1 MHIYEWKSQY
11 DVGLQLID
19 VEHKNLIAC
28 INKLIIAQ
36 NLDQHIVLKLADEV
50 IAYAEFHFLSEENIM
65 YLTQYPELASHAEIH
80 KKLIEQLREHRKDL
94 SKSVHCLQ
102 DFVTFLVR
110 WFIEH
115 TQTVDPD
122 VAKHVLNYKPL
133 PNTPE
138 YMIQK
143 IAKEHYES

>member
-1 MHIYEWKSQY
+1 MHIYEWKSRY

-19 VEHKNLIAC
+19 VEHRNLIAC

-65 YLTQYPELASHAEIH
+65 YLTQYPNLESHAKIH
-80 KKLIEQLREHRKDL
+80 QELLEKLREKRKWL
-94 SKSVHCLQ
+94 SQSLHSLQ
-102 DFVTFLVR
+102 DFVNFLVR

-115 TQTVDPD
+115 TQTVDPE

-133 PNTPE
+133 PNSPE
-138 YMIQK
+138 AMIQK
-143 IAKEHYES
+143 IAIDHH

>member
-11 DVGLQLID
+11 DVGLGAID

-36 NLDQHIVLKLADEV
+36 NLDQYIVLKLADEV
-50 IAYAEFHFLSEENIM
+50 ISYAEFHFLSEENLM
-65 YLTQYPELASHAEIH
+65 YLTQYPDIKAHKQIHQKLLAQLYEH
-80 KKLIEQLREHRKDL
+80 KTGLTN
-94 SKSVHCLQ
+94 SVYCLQ

-115 TQTVDPD
+115 TQTEDPK
-122 VAKHVLNYKPL
+122 VAKHVHSYKAK
-133 PNTPE
+133 PNSPE
-138 YMIQK
+138 HMIQK
-143 IAKEHYES
+143 ISENTY

>member
-1 MHIYEWKSQY
+1 MHIYQWKSQY
-11 DVGLQLID
+11 DVGLELID

-50 IAYAEFHFLSEENIM
+50 IAYAKFHFLSEENLM
-65 YLTQYPELASHAEIH
+65 YLTQYPGLESHAKIH
-80 KKLIEQLREHRKDL
+80 KRLLEQLDEQRKGL
-94 SKSVHCLQ
+94 SKSVYCLQ
-102 DFVTFLVR
+102 EFVTFLVR

-115 TQTVDPD
+115 TQTEDPK

-133 PNTPE
+133 PNSPE
-138 YMIQK
+138 HMIQK
-143 IAKEHYES
+143 IAQEHY